1 LHHEFEETRI
11 TKGFVGALPR
21 GHRASAQEDRTVE
34 CSVKEE
40 KILCQEGVEEACK
53 QAQQRKE
60 FFEFWKLEERSTEGT
75 FTGLLNTL
83 EDSRRGLRN

>member
-1 LHHEFEETRI
+1 
-11 TKGFVGALPR
+11 
-21 GHRASAQEDRTVE
+21 
-34 CSVKEE
+34 VKEE